1 MASERFEISK
11 ETQLTLLFFD
21 IAGIPMQKLAK
32 STTAVYSGAMTNDY
46 QMLAEAD
53 PYRLGVNSAAGTGKS
68 MLSNRISWFFDLQ
81 GPSLTV
87 DTACS
92 SSLYAVHLACQSI
105 RTGESDQV
113 ILLADSSRLASC
125 R

>member
-1 MASERFEISK
+1 
-11 ETQLTLLFFD
+11 
-21 IAGIPMQKLAK
+21 MQKLAK
-32 STTAVYSGAMTNDY
+32 STTAVYSGVMTNDY

-68 MLSNRISWFFDLQ
+68 MLSNRISWFFDFN

-105 RTGESDQV
+105 RMGEADQV
-113 ILLADSSRLASC
+113 GTPGFTDADAP
-125 R
+125 